1 MFLALR
7 DIVSARGRFSLISF
21 VVGLIT
27 VLLVMLTGLTGG
39 LAKHNTSAL
48 EALAPE
54 RYVFTSDEPSFQE
67 SQVTTSDV
75 QEWQEL
81 VGDGSQVIPLG
92 TAQTRLEAG
101 SAMGVAVLGLPAGTK
116 VPAPVVS
123 GAGAAG
129 TEIAGATAADAAA
142 EAEAGAD
149 SAASLEPQ
157 EPQEALGPQETVLG
171 KDGIVLSHEIVA
183 EAGVQPGETVEIG
196 GVEQPVSAVVAD
208 EHYSHQPVVWASTQV
223 WQQISRAHD
232 DVVGTVLAVDT
243 RDRHA
248 GALRDEEWQD
258 AENQTG
264 DSVATVEDSFSGL
277 AAYQSEQA
285 SLQLIQVLL
294 YAISALVTV
303 AFLSVWTIQRSRDLS
318 VLRALGASPAY
329 VWKDA
334 LGQAAVVVGIGV
346 VLGAGVG
353 WAAGVWAG
361 NSVPFDLR
369 WTTIVVPAAGIWVL
383 GMCGALVATR
393 RVKKIDP
400 ASALEGKS

>member
-48 EALAPE
+48 EALDPE

-81 VGDGSQVIPLG
+81 VDADSQVTPLG
-92 TAQTRLEAG
+92 TVQTRLEAG

-129 TEIAGATAADAAA
+129 TEMAGATAAGAAA
-142 EAEAGAD
+142 EAD

-157 EPQEALGPQETVLG
+157 EPQETQETVVAE
-171 KDGIVLSHEIVA
+171 DGIVVSQEIVA

-196 GVEQPVSAVVAD
+196 GVEQPVRAVVAD

-264 DSVATVEDSFSGL
+264 DSAATVEDSFSGL
-277 AAYQSEQA
+277 AAYRSEQA

-318 VLRALGASPAY
+318 VLRALGASPGY

-361 NSVPFDLR
+361 GSVPFDLQ

>member
-48 EALAPE
+48 EALDPE

-81 VGDGSQVIPLG
+81 VDDGSQVIPLG

-116 VPAPVVS
+116 VPAPAVS

-129 TEIAGATAADAAA
+129 TEIAGATAAGAA
-142 EAEAGAD
+142 AEAGAD
-149 SAASLEPQ
+149 SAAPQ
-157 EPQEALGPQETVLG
+157 EPQETVLG
-171 KDGIVLSHEIVA
+171 EDGIVISRDIVA
-183 EAGVQPGETVEIG
+183 EAGVQPGDTVEIG
-196 GVEQPVSAVVAD
+196 GVEQPVSAVVED
-208 EHYSHQPVVWASTQV
+208 EYYSHQPVVWASTQV
-223 WQQISRAHD
+223 WQQIARAHD
-232 DVVGTVLAVDT
+232 DVVGTVLAVNT
-243 RDRHA
+243 RDRQA
-248 GALRDEEWQD
+248 GALGD

-318 VLRALGASPAY
+318 VLRALGASPGY

-346 VLGAGVG
+346 VFGAGVG

-361 NSVPFDLR
+361 GSVPFDLQ

>member
-7 DIVSARGRFSLISF
+7 DIVYARGRFSLISF

-39 LAKHNTSAL
+39 LDKHNTSAL
-48 EALAPE
+48 EALDPE

-81 VGDGSQVIPLG
+81 VDDGSQVIPLG

-129 TEIAGATAADAAA
+129 TEIAGATAAGAA
-142 EAEAGAD
+142 AEAGAD
-149 SAASLEPQ
+149 SAAPQ
-157 EPQEALGPQETVLG
+157 EPQEAVVAE
-171 KDGIVLSHEIVA
+171 DGIVVSQEIVA

-196 GVEQPVSAVVAD
+196 GVEQPVSAVVED

-232 DVVGTVLAVDT
+232 GVVGTVLAVDT

-264 DSVATVEDSFSGL
+264 DSAVTVEDSFSGL

-318 VLRALGASPAY
+318 VLRALGASPGY

-361 NSVPFDLR
+361 GSVPFDLQ

-400 ASALEGKS
+400 ALALEGKS

>member
-48 EALAPE
+48 QALAPE
-54 RYVFTSDEPSFQE
+54 RYVFTSDGPSFQE

-81 VGDGSQVIPLG
+81 VDDGSQVIPLG

-129 TEIAGATAADAAA
+129 TEIAGATGTGVAP
-142 EAEAGAD
+142 EAGAEAD

-157 EPQEALGPQETVLG
+157 ETQEAVLG
-171 KDGIVLSHEIVA
+171 ENGIVLSREIVA

-196 GVEQPVSAVVAD
+196 GVEQPVRAVVAD

-264 DSVATVEDSFSGL
+264 DSVATIEDSFSGL

-318 VLRALGASPAY
+318 VLRALGASPGY

-334 LGQAAVVVGIGV
+334 MGQAAVVVGIGV

-353 WAAGVWAG
+353 LAAGVWAG
-361 NSVPFDLR
+361 NSVPFDLQ
-369 WTTIVVPAAGIWVL
+369 WTTIVVPAVGIWVL

>member
-81 VGDGSQVIPLG
+81 VDDGSQVIPLG

-129 TEIAGATAADAAA
+129 TEIAGVTAAGAAA
-142 EAEAGAD
+142 ETEAEAD
-149 SAASLEPQ
+149 SAASQ
-157 EPQEALGPQETVLG
+157 EAQEALGPQETVLG

-248 GALRDEEWQD
+248 GALRDEEWQH
-258 AENQTG
+258 AENQAG
-264 DSVATVEDSFSGL
+264 DSAAIVEDSFSGL

-318 VLRALGASPAY
+318 VLRALGASPGY

-361 NSVPFDLR
+361 GSVPFDLQ

>member
-54 RYVFTSDEPSFQE
+54 RYVFTSEEPSFQE

-81 VGDGSQVIPLG
+81 VDADSQVTPLG

-123 GAGAAG
+123 GVGAAG
-129 TEIAGATAADAAA
+129 TEIAGATAAGAAA
-142 EAEAGAD
+142 ETEVEAD
-149 SAASLEPQ
+149 SAASQ
-157 EPQEALGPQETVLG
+157 EVQETQEAVVAE
-171 KDGIVLSHEIVA
+171 DGIVVSQEIVA

-196 GVEQPVSAVVAD
+196 GVEQPVRAVVED

-248 GALRDEEWQD
+248 GALRDEEWKD

-264 DSVATVEDSFSGL
+264 DSAATVEDSFSGL

-318 VLRALGASPAY
+318 VLRALGASPGY

-361 NSVPFDLR
+361 GSVPFDLQ

>member
-54 RYVFTSDEPSFQE
+54 RYVFTSDGPSFQE

-81 VGDGSQVIPLG
+81 VDDGSQVIPLG

-129 TEIAGATAADAAA
+129 TEIAGVTAAGAAT

-149 SAASLEPQ
+149 SAASLET
-157 EPQEALGPQETVLG
+157 QETVVAE
-171 KDGIVLSHEIVA
+171 DGIVVSHEIVA

-196 GVEQPVSAVVAD
+196 GVEQPVSAVVED

-223 WQQISRAHD
+223 WQQIARAHD
-232 DVVGTVLAVDT
+232 DVVGTVLVVNT
-243 RDRHA
+243 RDRQA
-248 GALRDEEWQD
+248 GALSDAEWQD
-258 AENQTG
+258 AENQIG
-264 DSVATVEDSFSGL
+264 DSAVTVEDSFSGL

-318 VLRALGASPAY
+318 VLRALGASPGY

-353 WAAGVWAG
+353 LAAGVWAG
-361 NSVPFDLR
+361 SSVPFDLQ
-369 WTTIVVPAAGIWVL
+369 WTTVVVPAAGIWVL

>member
-54 RYVFTSDEPSFQE
+54 RYVFTSEKPSFQD

-75 QEWQEL
+75 QEWQDL
-81 VGDGSQVIPLG
+81 VDADSQVVPLG
-92 TAQTRLEAG
+92 TVQTRLEAG
-101 SAMGVAVLGLPAGTK
+101 SALGVAVLGLPAGTT

-129 TEIAGATAADAAA
+129 TEIAGATAAGAAT
-142 EAEAGAD
+142 EAEAD
-149 SAASLEPQ
+149 SAASQ
-157 EPQEALGPQETVLG
+157 EQQDAILGE
-171 KDGIVLSHEIVA
+171 DGIVLSRDIVA
-183 EAGVQPGETVEIG
+183 EAGVQPGETVELG

-318 VLRALGASPAY
+318 VLRALGASPGY

-361 NSVPFDLR
+361 GSVPFDLQ

>member
-54 RYVFTSDEPSFQE
+54 RYVFTSDGPSFQE

-81 VGDGSQVIPLG
+81 VDADSQVIPLG

-129 TEIAGATAADAAA
+129 TEIAGATAAGAAT

-149 SAASLEPQ
+149 SAASLEAVVA
-157 EPQEALGPQETVLG
+157 E
-171 KDGIVLSHEIVA
+171 DGIVVSQEIVA

-208 EHYSHQPVVWASTQV
+208 EHYSHQPVIWASTQV

-243 RDRHA
+243 RDRYA

-264 DSVATVEDSFSGL
+264 DSAATVEDSFSGL

-318 VLRALGASPAY
+318 VLRALGASPGY

-361 NSVPFDLR
+361 GSVPFDLQ
-369 WTTIVVPAAGIWVL
+369 WTTIVVPAVGIWVL

>member
-54 RYVFTSDEPSFQE
+54 RYVFTSDGPSFQE

-81 VGDGSQVIPLG
+81 VDADSQVTPLG

-101 SAMGVAVLGLPAGTK
+101 SAMGVAVLGLPAGTT

-129 TEIAGATAADAAA
+129 TEIAGATGTGVA
-142 EAEAGAD
+142 AEAGAD
-149 SAASLEPQ
+149 SAAPQEAQ
-157 EPQEALGPQETVLG
+157 EPQDVILGE
-171 KDGIVLSHEIVA
+171 DGIVVSHEIVA

-258 AENQTG
+258 AEYQTG
-264 DSVATVEDSFSGL
+264 DSAATVEDSFSGL

-285 SLQLIQVLL
+285 SLQLIQMLL

-318 VLRALGASPAY
+318 VLRALGASPGY

-334 LGQAAVVVGIGV
+334 MGQAAVVVGIGV

-361 NSVPFDLR
+361 GSVPFDLQ

>member
-54 RYVFTSDEPSFQE
+54 RYVFTSEEPSFQE

-81 VGDGSQVIPLG
+81 VDADSQVIPLG

-101 SAMGVAVLGLPAGTK
+101 SAMGVAVLGLPAGAK

-129 TEIAGATAADAAA
+129 TEIAGATAAGAAA
-142 EAEAGAD
+142 EAD

-157 EPQEALGPQETVLG
+157 EPQEPQEAVLG
-171 KDGIVLSHEIVA
+171 KDGIVLSRDIVA

-196 GVEQPVSAVVAD
+196 GVEQPVSAVVED

-232 DVVGTVLAVDT
+232 DVVGTVLTVDT

-258 AENQTG
+258 VENQTG
-264 DSVATVEDSFSGL
+264 DSVATVEESFSGL

-318 VLRALGASPAY
+318 VLRALGASPGY

-334 LGQAAVVVGIGV
+334 MGQAAVVVGIGV
-346 VLGAGVG
+346 VFGAGVG

-361 NSVPFDLR
+361 GSVPFDLQ

-400 ASALEGKS
+400 ASALEGSS

>member
-7 DIVSARGRFSLISF
+7 DIISARGRFSLISF

-54 RYVFTSDEPSFQE
+54 RYVFTSDGPSFQE

-81 VGDGSQVIPLG
+81 VDADSQVIPLG

-129 TEIAGATAADAAA
+129 TEMAGATAAGAAA
-142 EAEAGAD
+142 EAD

-157 EPQEALGPQETVLG
+157 EPQEPQEAVVAE
-171 KDGIVLSHEIVA
+171 DGIVVSHEIVA
-183 EAGVQPGETVEIG
+183 EAGVQPGEMVEIG

-277 AAYQSEQA
+277 AAYRSEQA

-318 VLRALGASPAY
+318 VLRALGASPGY

-334 LGQAAVVVGIGV
+334 LGQAAVVIGIGV

-361 NSVPFDLR
+361 GSVPFDLQ

>member
-81 VGDGSQVIPLG
+81 VDADSQVIPLG

-129 TEIAGATAADAAA
+129 SEIAGATAAGAAR
-142 EAEAGAD
+142 EAETGAD
-149 SAASLEPQ
+149 SAASLETQ
-157 EPQEALGPQETVLG
+157 EPQEAVLDE
-171 KDGIVLSHEIVA
+171 DGVVVSQEIVA

-196 GVEQPVSAVVAD
+196 GVEQPVSAVVED

-258 AENQTG
+258 AENQTA

-318 VLRALGASPAY
+318 VLRALGASPGY

>member
-54 RYVFTSDEPSFQE
+54 RYVFTSDGPSFQE

-81 VGDGSQVIPLG
+81 VDADSQVTPLG

-101 SAMGVAVLGLPAGTK
+101 SAMGVAVLGLPAGTT

-129 TEIAGATAADAAA
+129 TEIAGATGTGVA
-142 EAEAGAD
+142 AEAGAD
-149 SAASLEPQ
+149 SAAPQEAQ
-157 EPQEALGPQETVLG
+157 EPQDVILAE
-171 KDGIVLSHEIVA
+171 DGIVVSHEIVA
-183 EAGVQPGETVEIG
+183 ETGVQPGETVEIG
-196 GVEQPVSAVVAD
+196 GVEQPVSAVVD
-208 EHYSHQPVVWASTQV
+208 DKHYSHQPVVWASTQV

-243 RDRHA
+243 RDQHA
-248 GALRDEEWQD
+248 GSLRDEEWQD

-277 AAYQSEQA
+277 AAYRSEQA

-318 VLRALGASPAY
+318 VLRALGASPGY

-346 VLGAGVG
+346 VFGAGVG

-361 NSVPFDLR
+361 GFCSV
-369 WTTIVVPAAGIWVL
+369 
-383 GMCGALVATR
+383 
-393 RVKKIDP
+393 
-400 ASALEGKS
+400 

>member
-81 VGDGSQVIPLG
+81 VDVDSQVIPLG

-129 TEIAGATAADAAA
+129 TEIAGATAAGVAA
-142 EAEAGAD
+142 ETEAEAD
-149 SAASLEPQ
+149 SAAS
-157 EPQEALGPQETVLG
+157 QEAQEAVVAE
-171 KDGIVLSHEIVA
+171 DGIVVSQEIVA

-264 DSVATVEDSFSGL
+264 DSAATVEESFSGL

-318 VLRALGASPAY
+318 VLRALGASPGY

-346 VLGAGVG
+346 VFGAGVG

-361 NSVPFDLR
+361 GSVPFDLQ

>member
-1 MFLALR
+1 MFLAFR

-21 VVGLIT
+21 VVGLVT

-48 EALAPE
+48 EAQDPE

-67 SQVTTSDV
+67 SQVTTTDV

-81 VGDGSQVIPLG
+81 VDADSQVIPLG

-101 SAMGVAVLGLPAGTK
+101 SAMGVAVMGLPAGTK

-129 TEIAGATAADAAA
+129 TEIAGVTGTGVAPK
-142 EAEAGAD
+142 AEAGVD

-157 EPQEALGPQETVLG
+157 ETQDAILAE
-171 KDGIVLSHEIVA
+171 DGIVVSQEIVA
-183 EAGVQPGETVEIG
+183 EAGVQPGEMVEIG

-208 EHYSHQPVVWASTQV
+208 ENYSHQPVVWASTQV

-264 DSVATVEDSFSGL
+264 DSVATVEESFSGL

-318 VLRALGASPAY
+318 VLRALGASPGY

-361 NSVPFDLR
+361 GSVPFDLQ

>member
-7 DIVSARGRFSLISF
+7 DIISARGRFSLISF

-48 EALAPE
+48 EALDPE

-81 VGDGSQVIPLG
+81 VDADSQVTPLG
-92 TAQTRLEAG
+92 TVQTRLEAG

-129 TEIAGATAADAAA
+129 TEIAGATAAGAAA
-142 EAEAGAD
+142 EAEAD
-149 SAASLEPQ
+149 SAAPQ
-157 EPQEALGPQETVLG
+157 ESREQQDAILGE
-171 KDGIVLSHEIVA
+171 DGIVVSHEIVA

-277 AAYQSEQA
+277 AAYRSEQA

-318 VLRALGASPAY
+318 VLRALGASPGY

-346 VLGAGVG
+346 VFGAGVG

-361 NSVPFDLR
+361 GSVPFDLQ

>member
-7 DIVSARGRFSLISF
+7 DIISARGRFSLISF

-54 RYVFTSDEPSFQE
+54 RYVFTSDGPSFQE

-75 QEWQEL
+75 QEWQVL
-81 VGDGSQVIPLG
+81 VDDGSQVIPLG

-101 SAMGVAVLGLPAGTK
+101 SAMGVAVLGLPAGTT

-129 TEIAGATAADAAA
+129 TEIAGATGTGAAT

-149 SAASLEPQ
+149 SAAPQ
-157 EPQEALGPQETVLG
+157 EPQETQEAVVAE
-171 KDGIVLSHEIVA
+171 DGIVVSQEIVA

-208 EHYSHQPVVWASTQV
+208 EHYSHQPVIWASTQV

-243 RDRHA
+243 RDRYA

-264 DSVATVEDSFSGL
+264 DSAATVEDSFSGL

-318 VLRALGASPAY
+318 VLRALGASPGY

-361 NSVPFDLR
+361 GSVPFDLQ

>member
-54 RYVFTSDEPSFQE
+54 RYVFTSEEPSFQE

-81 VGDGSQVIPLG
+81 VDADSQVIPLG

-129 TEIAGATAADAAA
+129 SEIAGATAADAAA
-142 EAEAGAD
+142 EAD
-149 SAASLEPQ
+149 SAASQ
-157 EPQEALGPQETVLG
+157 EQQEAVLG
-171 KDGIVLSHEIVA
+171 EDGIVLSREIVS
-183 EAGVQPGETVEIG
+183 EAGVQPGEMVEIG
-196 GVEQPVSAVVAD
+196 GVEQPVTAVVED

-232 DVVGTVLAVDT
+232 DVVGIVLAVDT
-243 RDRHA
+243 RDRQA
-248 GALRDEEWQD
+248 GALSDTEWQD
-258 AENQTG
+258 AENQTA

-318 VLRALGASPAY
+318 VLRALGASPGY

-361 NSVPFDLR
+361 GSVPFDLQ

>member
-54 RYVFTSDEPSFQE
+54 RYVFTSEEPSFQE

-81 VGDGSQVIPLG
+81 VDDGSQVIPLG

-123 GAGAAG
+123 GVGAAG
-129 TEIAGATAADAAA
+129 TEIAGATAAGMAA
-142 EAEAGAD
+142 ETETEAD
-149 SAASLEPQ
+149 SVAS
-157 EPQEALGPQETVLG
+157 QEAQEAVVG
-171 KDGIVLSHEIVA
+171 EDGIVLSHEIVA

-196 GVEQPVSAVVAD
+196 GVEQPVRAVVED
-208 EHYSHQPVVWASTQV
+208 KHYSHQPVVWASTQV
-223 WQQISRAHD
+223 WQQIARAHD

-243 RDRHA
+243 RDRQA
-248 GALRDEEWQD
+248 DALSDAEWSD

-264 DSVATVEDSFSGL
+264 DSVATVEDSFDGL

-318 VLRALGASPAY
+318 VLRALGASPGY

-361 NSVPFDLR
+361 GSVPFDLQ

>member
-81 VGDGSQVIPLG
+81 VDADSQVIPLG

-101 SAMGVAVLGLPAGTK
+101 SALGVAVLGLPAGTK

-129 TEIAGATAADAAA
+129 TEIAGATAAGAAA
-142 EAEAGAD
+142 EAD
-149 SAASLEPQ
+149 SAASQEPQ
-157 EPQEALGPQETVLG
+157 EPQEAVLG
-171 KDGIVLSHEIVA
+171 EDGIVLSHEIVS

-196 GVEQPVSAVVAD
+196 GVEQPVTAVVED

-232 DVVGTVLAVDT
+232 DVVGIVLAVDT
-243 RDRHA
+243 RDRQA
-248 GALRDEEWQD
+248 GALSDTEWSDEEWQD

-264 DSVATVEDSFSGL
+264 DSVATAEDSFSGL

>member
-39 LAKHNTSAL
+39 LAKQNTSAL
-48 EALAPE
+48 QALAPE
-54 RYVFTSDEPSFQE
+54 RYVFTSDGPSFQE

-81 VGDGSQVIPLG
+81 VDDGSQVIPLG

-129 TEIAGATAADAAA
+129 TEIVGATGIGVAP
-142 EAEAGAD
+142 EAEAD
-149 SAASLEPQ
+149 SAVSLEQ
-157 EPQEALGPQETVLG
+157 QAQEAVVAE
-171 KDGIVLSHEIVA
+171 DGIVVSQEIVA

-196 GVEQPVSAVVAD
+196 GVEQPVRAVVAD

-232 DVVGTVLAVDT
+232 GVVGTVLAVDT

-264 DSVATVEDSFSGL
+264 DSVATIEDSFSGL

-285 SLQLIQVLL
+285 SLQLIQMLL

-318 VLRALGASPAY
+318 VLRALGASPGY

-334 LGQAAVVVGIGV
+334 MGQAAVVVGIGV
-346 VLGAGVG
+346 VFGAGVG

-361 NSVPFDLR
+361 GSVPFDLR

>member
-54 RYVFTSDEPSFQE
+54 RYVFTSDGPSFQE
-67 SQVTTSDV
+67 SQVTTTDV

-81 VGDGSQVIPLG
+81 VDADSQVIPLG

-129 TEIAGATAADAAA
+129 TEIAGATAAGVAA
-142 EAEAGAD
+142 ETEAEAD
-149 SAASLEPQ
+149 SAAS
-157 EPQEALGPQETVLG
+157 QEAQEAVVAE
-171 KDGIVLSHEIVA
+171 DGIVVSQEIVA

-264 DSVATVEDSFSGL
+264 DSAATVEESFSGL

-318 VLRALGASPAY
+318 VLRALGASPGY

-346 VLGAGVG
+346 VFGAGVG

-361 NSVPFDLR
+361 GSVPFDLQ

>member
-54 RYVFTSDEPSFQE
+54 RYVFTSEEPSFQE

-81 VGDGSQVIPLG
+81 VDAGIQVIPLG

-101 SAMGVAVLGLPAGTK
+101 SAMGVAVLGLPAGTT

-123 GAGAAG
+123 GAGAVG
-129 TEIAGATAADAAA
+129 TEIAGATAVGAAR

-149 SAASLEPQ
+149 SAVSLEPQ
-157 EPQEALGPQETVLG
+157 EPQEAVVAE
-171 KDGIVLSHEIVA
+171 DGIVLSRDIVA
-183 EAGVQPGETVEIG
+183 EAGVQPGDTVEIG
-196 GVEQPVSAVVAD
+196 GVEQPVSAVVED
-208 EHYSHQPVVWASTQV
+208 EYYSHQPVVWASTQV
-223 WQQISRAHD
+223 WQQIARAHD
-232 DVVGTVLAVDT
+232 DVVGTVLAVNT
-243 RDRHA
+243 QDRQA
-248 GALRDEEWQD
+248 GALSDDEWSD

-264 DSVATVEDSFSGL
+264 HSVATVEDSFSGL

-318 VLRALGASPAY
+318 VLRALGASPGY

-353 WAAGVWAG
+353 LAAGVWAG
-361 NSVPFDLR
+361 SSVPFDLQ
-369 WTTIVVPAAGIWVL
+369 WTTVVVPAAGIWVL

>member
-81 VGDGSQVIPLG
+81 VDADSQVIPLG

-101 SAMGVAVLGLPAGTK
+101 SALGVAVLGLPAGTK

-129 TEIAGATAADAAA
+129 TEIAGVTAAGAAA
-142 EAEAGAD
+142 ETEAEAD
-149 SAASLEPQ
+149 SAASQ
-157 EPQEALGPQETVLG
+157 EAQEALGPQKTVLG
-171 KDGIVLSHEIVA
+171 KDGIVLSREIVA

-196 GVEQPVSAVVAD
+196 GVEQPVSAVVED

-232 DVVGTVLAVDT
+232 DVVGIVLAVDT

-264 DSVATVEDSFSGL
+264 DSAATVEDSFSGL

-318 VLRALGASPAY
+318 VLRALGASPGY

-361 NSVPFDLR
+361 GSVPFDLQ

>member
-81 VGDGSQVIPLG
+81 VDADSQVIPLG
-92 TAQTRLEAG
+92 TVQTRLEAG

-129 TEIAGATAADAAA
+129 SEIAGATAADAAA
-142 EAEAGAD
+142 EAD
-149 SAASLEPQ
+149 SAASQELQ
-157 EPQEALGPQETVLG
+157 EPQEAVLG
-171 KDGIVLSHEIVA
+171 EDGIVLSREIVS

-196 GVEQPVSAVVAD
+196 GVEQPVTAVVED
-208 EHYSHQPVVWASTQV
+208 EHYSHQPVVWVSIQV
-223 WQQISRAHD
+223 WQRISRAQD

-243 RDRHA
+243 RTRHA
-248 GALRDEEWQD
+248 GSLRDEEWQD

-264 DSVATVEDSFSGL
+264 DSAATVEDSFSGL
-277 AAYQSEQA
+277 AAYRSEQA

-318 VLRALGASPAY
+318 VLRALGASPGY

-346 VLGAGVG
+346 VFGAGVG

-361 NSVPFDLR
+361 GSVPFDLQ

>member
-54 RYVFTSDEPSFQE
+54 RYVFTSDGPSFQE
-67 SQVTTSDV
+67 SQVTTTDV

-81 VGDGSQVIPLG
+81 VDADSQVIPLG

-129 TEIAGATAADAAA
+129 TEIAGATAAGVAA
-142 EAEAGAD
+142 ETEAEAD
-149 SAASLEPQ
+149 SAAS
-157 EPQEALGPQETVLG
+157 QEAQEAVVAE
-171 KDGIVLSHEIVA
+171 DGIVVSQEIVA

-264 DSVATVEDSFSGL
+264 DSAATVEESFSGL

-318 VLRALGASPAY
+318 VLRALGASPGY

-361 NSVPFDLR
+361 GSVPFDLQ

-383 GMCGALVATR
+383 GMGGALVATR
-393 RVKKIDP
+393 RVKKMDP

>member
-48 EALAPE
+48 QALAPE
-54 RYVFTSDEPSFQE
+54 RYVFTSDGPSFQE

-81 VGDGSQVIPLG
+81 VDDGSQVIPLG

-129 TEIAGATAADAAA
+129 TEIAGVTAAGVAA
-142 EAEAGAD
+142 ETEAEAD
-149 SAASLEPQ
+149 SAAS
-157 EPQEALGPQETVLG
+157 QEAQEAVVAE
-171 KDGIVLSHEIVA
+171 DGIVVSQEIVA

-264 DSVATVEDSFSGL
+264 DSAATVEESFSGL

-318 VLRALGASPAY
+318 VLRALGASPGY

-361 NSVPFDLR
+361 GSVPFDLQ

-400 ASALEGKS
+400 AAALEGKS

>member
-54 RYVFTSDEPSFQE
+54 RYVFTSDGPSFQE

-81 VGDGSQVIPLG
+81 VDDGSQVIPLG

-129 TEIAGATAADAAA
+129 TEIAGVTAAGAAT

-149 SAASLEPQ
+149 SAASLET
-157 EPQEALGPQETVLG
+157 QETVVAE
-171 KDGIVLSHEIVA
+171 DGIVVSHEIVA

-196 GVEQPVSAVVAD
+196 GVEQPVSAVVED

-223 WQQISRAHD
+223 WQQIARAHD
-232 DVVGTVLAVDT
+232 DVVGTVLAVNT
-243 RDRHA
+243 RDRQA
-248 GALRDEEWQD
+248 GALSDAEWQD
-258 AENQTG
+258 AENQIG
-264 DSVATVEDSFSGL
+264 DSAVTVEDSFSGL

-318 VLRALGASPAY
+318 VLRALGASPGY

-353 WAAGVWAG
+353 LAAGVWAG
-361 NSVPFDLR
+361 SSVPFDLQ
-369 WTTIVVPAAGIWVL
+369 WTTVVVPAAGIWVL

>member
-54 RYVFTSDEPSFQE
+54 RYVFTSDGPSFQE

-81 VGDGSQVIPLG
+81 VDDGSQVIPLG

-129 TEIAGATAADAAA
+129 TEIAGVTAAGAAT

-149 SAASLEPQ
+149 SAASLET
-157 EPQEALGPQETVLG
+157 QETVVAE
-171 KDGIVLSHEIVA
+171 DGIVVSHEIVA

-196 GVEQPVSAVVAD
+196 GVEQPVSAVVED

-232 DVVGTVLAVDT
+232 GVVGTVLAVDT

-248 GALRDEEWQD
+248 GSLRDEEWQD

-318 VLRALGASPAY
+318 VLRALGASPGY

-361 NSVPFDLR
+361 GSVPFDLQ

>member
-54 RYVFTSDEPSFQE
+54 RYVFTSEKPSFQD

-75 QEWQEL
+75 QEWQDL
-81 VGDGSQVIPLG
+81 VDADSQVVPLG

-101 SAMGVAVLGLPAGTK
+101 SALGVAVLGLPAGTT

-123 GAGAAG
+123 AAPHE
-129 TEIAGATAADAAA
+129 T
-142 EAEAGAD
+142 
-149 SAASLEPQ
+149 Q
-157 EPQEALGPQETVLG
+157 EPQETVLG
-171 KDGIVLSHEIVA
+171 EDGIVISRDIVA

-196 GVEQPVSAVVAD
+196 GVEQPVSAVVED
-208 EHYSHQPVVWASTQV
+208 EYYSHQPVVWASTQV
-223 WQQISRAHD
+223 WQQILRAHD

-318 VLRALGASPAY
+318 VLRALGASPGY

-346 VLGAGVG
+346 VVGTGVG

-361 NSVPFDLR
+361 GSVPFDLQ

>member
-48 EALAPE
+48 EALDPE
-54 RYVFTSDEPSFQE
+54 RYVFTSDGPAFQE

-81 VGDGSQVIPLG
+81 VDADSQVTPLG

-129 TEIAGATAADAAA
+129 TEIAGATAAGAAA
-142 EAEAGAD
+142 EAEAD

-157 EPQEALGPQETVLG
+157 EPQAPQEAVVAE
-171 KDGIVLSHEIVA
+171 DGIVVSHEIVT

-196 GVEQPVSAVVAD
+196 GVEQPVSAVVED

-232 DVVGTVLAVDT
+232 DVVGTVLVVDT

-248 GALRDEEWQD
+248 SALRDEEWQH

-318 VLRALGASPAY
+318 VLRALGASPGY

-353 WAAGVWAG
+353 LAAGVWAG
-361 NSVPFDLR
+361 SSVPFDLQ
-369 WTTIVVPAAGIWVL
+369 WTTVVVPAAGIWVL

-393 RVKKIDP
+393 RVKMIDP

>member
-48 EALAPE
+48 EALDPE

-81 VGDGSQVIPLG
+81 VDADSQVIPLG
-92 TAQTRLEAG
+92 TVQTRLEAG

-129 TEIAGATAADAAA
+129 TEMAGATGTGAAPEA
-142 EAEAGAD
+142 EAEAD

-157 EPQEALGPQETVLG
+157 ETQEAVVAE
-171 KDGIVLSHEIVA
+171 DGIVVSHEIVA

-258 AENQTG
+258 AEYQTG
-264 DSVATVEDSFSGL
+264 DSAATVEDSFSGL

-318 VLRALGASPAY
+318 VLRALGASPGY

-361 NSVPFDLR
+361 GSVPFDLQ

>member
-54 RYVFTSDEPSFQE
+54 RYVFTSEEPSFQE

-81 VGDGSQVIPLG
+81 VDDGSQVIPLG

-101 SAMGVAVLGLPAGTK
+101 SAMGVAVLGLPAGTT

-129 TEIAGATAADAAA
+129 TEIAGATGTGAAT
-142 EAEAGAD
+142 EAEAD
-149 SAASLEPQ
+149 SAASQ
-157 EPQEALGPQETVLG
+157 EQQDAILGE
-171 KDGIVLSHEIVA
+171 DGIVVSQEIVA
-183 EAGVQPGETVEIG
+183 ESGVQPGETVEIG
-196 GVEQPVSAVVAD
+196 GVEQPVTAVVAD

-223 WQQISRAHD
+223 WQQILRAHD

-264 DSVATVEDSFSGL
+264 DSAATVEDSFSGL

-318 VLRALGASPAY
+318 VLRALGASPGY

-361 NSVPFDLR
+361 GSVPFDLQ

>member
-54 RYVFTSDEPSFQE
+54 RYVFTSDGPSFQE

-81 VGDGSQVIPLG
+81 VDADSQVTPLG

-101 SAMGVAVLGLPAGTK
+101 SAMGVAVLGLPAGTT

-123 GAGAAG
+123 GAGATG
-129 TEIAGATAADAAA
+129 TGVA
-142 EAEAGAD
+142 AEAGAD
-149 SAASLEPQ
+149 SAAPQEAQ
-157 EPQEALGPQETVLG
+157 EPQDVILAE
-171 KDGIVLSHEIVA
+171 DGIVVSHEIVA
-183 EAGVQPGETVEIG
+183 ETGVQPGETVEIG
-196 GVEQPVSAVVAD
+196 GVEQPVSAVVD
-208 EHYSHQPVVWASTQV
+208 DKHYSHQPVVWASTQV

-243 RDRHA
+243 RDQHA
-248 GALRDEEWQD
+248 GSLRDEEWQD

-277 AAYQSEQA
+277 AAYRSEQA

-318 VLRALGASPAY
+318 VLRALGASPGY

-346 VLGAGVG
+346 VFGVGVG

-361 NSVPFDLR
+361 GSVPFDLQ

>member
-54 RYVFTSDEPSFQE
+54 RYVFTSDGPSFQE

-75 QEWQEL
+75 QEWHEL
-81 VGDGSQVIPLG
+81 VDDGSQVIPLG

-129 TEIAGATAADAAA
+129 TEIAGVTAAGAAT

-149 SAASLEPQ
+149 SAASLET
-157 EPQEALGPQETVLG
+157 QETVVAE
-171 KDGIVLSHEIVA
+171 DGIVVSHEIVA

-196 GVEQPVSAVVAD
+196 GVEQPVSAVVED

-223 WQQISRAHD
+223 WQQIARAHD
-232 DVVGTVLAVDT
+232 DVVGTVLAVNT
-243 RDRHA
+243 RDRQA
-248 GALRDEEWQD
+248 GALSDAEWQD
-258 AENQTG
+258 AENQIG
-264 DSVATVEDSFSGL
+264 DSAVTVEDSFSGL

-318 VLRALGASPAY
+318 VLRALGASPGY

-353 WAAGVWAG
+353 LAAGVWAG
-361 NSVPFDLR
+361 SSVPFDLQ
-369 WTTIVVPAAGIWVL
+369 WTTVVVPAAGIWVL

>member
-54 RYVFTSDEPSFQE
+54 RYVFTSDGPSFQE

-81 VGDGSQVIPLG
+81 VDDGSQVIPLG

-101 SAMGVAVLGLPAGTK
+101 SAMGVAVLGLPAGTT

-129 TEIAGATAADAAA
+129 TEIAGATAAGAAR

-149 SAASLEPQ
+149 SAVSLEPQ
-157 EPQEALGPQETVLG
+157 EPQEAVVAE
-171 KDGIVLSHEIVA
+171 DEIVVSHEIVA

-248 GALRDEEWQD
+248 GALRDTEWQD

-264 DSVATVEDSFSGL
+264 DSAATVEESFSGL

-318 VLRALGASPAY
+318 VLRALGASPGY

-353 WAAGVWAG
+353 WAAGAWAG
-361 NSVPFDLR
+361 GSVPFDLQ
-369 WTTIVVPAAGIWVL
+369 WTTIVVPAVGIWVL

>member
-54 RYVFTSDEPSFQE
+54 RYVFTSDGPSFQE

-81 VGDGSQVIPLG
+81 VDDGSQVIPLG

-101 SAMGVAVLGLPAGTK
+101 SVMGVAVLGLPAGTK
-116 VPAPVVS
+116 VPAPVVY

-129 TEIAGATAADAAA
+129 TEIAGATGTGVAP
-142 EAEAGAD
+142 EAGAEAD

-157 EPQEALGPQETVLG
+157 ETQETVVAE
-171 KDGIVLSHEIVA
+171 DGIVVSQEIVA

-196 GVEQPVSAVVAD
+196 GVEQPVRAVVAD

-232 DVVGTVLAVDT
+232 GVVGTVLAVDT

-264 DSVATVEDSFSGL
+264 DSVATIEDSFSGL

-285 SLQLIQVLL
+285 SLQLIQMLL

-318 VLRALGASPAY
+318 VLRALGASPGY

-361 NSVPFDLR
+361 GSVPFDLQ
-369 WTTIVVPAAGIWVL
+369 WTTIVVPAAGIWGL
-383 GMCGALVATR
+383 GICGALVATR

>member
-54 RYVFTSDEPSFQE
+54 RYVFTSGKPSFQQ

-75 QEWQEL
+75 QEWQDL
-81 VGDGSQVIPLG
+81 VDADSQVVPLG

-101 SAMGVAVLGLPAGTK
+101 SALGVAVLGLPAGTT

-123 GAGAAG
+123 
-129 TEIAGATAADAAA
+129 TALH
-142 EAEAGAD
+142 ET
-149 SAASLEPQ
+149 Q
-157 EPQEALGPQETVLG
+157 EPQETVLG
-171 KDGIVLSHEIVA
+171 EDGIVISRDIVA
-183 EAGVQPGETVEIG
+183 EAGVQPGDTVEIG
-196 GVEQPVSAVVAD
+196 GVEQSVSAVVAD

-223 WQQISRAHD
+223 WQQIARAHD
-232 DVVGTVLAVDT
+232 DVVGTVLAVNT
-243 RDRHA
+243 QDRQA
-248 GALRDEEWQD
+248 GALSDDEWSD

-264 DSVATVEDSFSGL
+264 HSVATVEDSFSGL

-318 VLRALGASPAY
+318 VLRALGASPGY

-353 WAAGVWAG
+353 LAAGVWAG
-361 NSVPFDLR
+361 SSVPFDLQ
-369 WTTIVVPAAGIWVL
+369 WTTVVVPAVGIWVL

>member
-54 RYVFTSDEPSFQE
+54 RYVFTSEEPSFQE

-81 VGDGSQVIPLG
+81 VDDGSQVIPLG

-101 SAMGVAVLGLPAGTK
+101 SAMGVAVLGLPAGTR

-123 GAGAAG
+123 AVGAAG
-129 TEIAGATAADAAA
+129 TEIAGATAAGAAA
-142 EAEAGAD
+142 ETEVEAD
-149 SAASLEPQ
+149 SAASQ
-157 EPQEALGPQETVLG
+157 EVQETQEAVVAE
-171 KDGIVLSHEIVA
+171 DGIVVSHEIVA

-318 VLRALGASPAY
+318 VLRALGASPGY

-361 NSVPFDLR
+361 GSVPFDLQ

-400 ASALEGKS
+400 ALALEGKS